1 MPVIVIID
9 DVIEKTDQDRLAGC
23 LQYKKLTLSFVVR
36 LRQTGEGGDWSG
48 GCMTRDA
55 VNISS
60 FALFSLTVI
69 VCGCPDR
76 CNISADFGIVYLLVD
91 T

>member
-9 DVIEKTDQDRLAGC
+9 DVIEETDQERLAGC
-23 LQYKKLTLSFVVR
+23 RQYKKLTLSFVVR
-36 LRQTGEGGDWSG
+36 SRQTGEGGESIHWSG

-60 FALFSLTVI
+60 FALLRLTAI

-76 CNISADFGIVYLLVD
+76 CKA
-91 T
+91 